1 MKRLVRILL
10 PALVLL
16 GGIGIAVSLIS
27 TGPKTKRK
35 RPRLATPTVE
45 ILNLQPEDYQVL
57 VPSRGTLS
65 PRSSSTLV
73 TEVSG
78 RIIQV
83 ADNFRTGGFF
93 AADDLLLQIDPRDY
107 ENAVIIARASL
118 TQKQLSLDEQLAL
131 SNQAQR
137 DWQDL
142 NLEGDPTPLTL
153 RAPQRAN
160 AEAELAA
167 AQAELRQTEIEL
179 ERTRILAP
187 YAGRILSQKVD
198 IGQYVSPGTPL
209 ADIFASDAIEIR
221 LPISSED
228 QRYLQLPENFLNDK
242 QIDISGAKVLFHS
255 QVGEKSFKWEG
266 QLVRTE
272 GAIDIQS
279 RQLFVIGQINDPYVR
294 KNGRPT
300 LKIGQFLEAEIFGKQ
315 LKGVFVL
322 PRTAVRGADRVQL
335 IDADNR
341 LQRRTLNI
349 LWRDRQNLIA
359 SGPLSPGDRLNLTA
373 LPFAANGSKVQIA
386 EGKKNNNSI
395 KIRQEP

>member
-10 PALVLL
+10 PALVLF
-16 GGIGIAVSLIS
+16 GGIGVATSLIW
-27 TGPKTKRK
+27 TGPKTERK
-35 RPRLATPTVE
+35 RPKVTIPTVE
-45 ILNLQPEDYQVL
+45 ILELHPQDYQVL

-93 AADDLLLQIDPRDY
+93 AAGDLLLQVDPRDY
-107 ENAVIIARASL
+107 ENAVTISRASL
-118 TQKQLSLDEQLAL
+118 TQKQLNLYEQLAL

-142 NLEGDPTPLTL
+142 NLEGNPTPLTL

-167 AQAELRQTEIEL
+167 AQAELMQTEIEL

-242 QIDISGAKVLFHS
+242 QTDISGAKVLFLS
-255 QVGEKSFKWEG
+255 QVGEQSFKWEG

-294 KNGRPT
+294 KNGSPA
-300 LKIGQFLEAEIFGKQ
+300 LKIGQFLEAKIFGKQ
-315 LKGVFVL
+315 LKEVFVL
-322 PRTAVRGADRVQL
+322 PRTAVRGAGTVQL

-341 LQRRTLNI
+341 LQRRNLNI
-349 LWRDRQNLIA
+349 LWRDKQNLIA
-359 SGPLSPGDRLNLTA
+359 SGPLSPGDRLSLTA

-386 EGKKNNNSI
+386 EGKKNHNSI